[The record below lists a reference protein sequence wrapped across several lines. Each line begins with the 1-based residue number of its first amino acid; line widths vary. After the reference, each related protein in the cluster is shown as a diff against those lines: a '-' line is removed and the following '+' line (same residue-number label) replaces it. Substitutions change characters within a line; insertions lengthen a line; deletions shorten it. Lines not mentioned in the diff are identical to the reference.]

1 MSDKG
6 CTYKILSEIDERY
19 KNLESI
25 MLRMKE
31 SLEFLENTV
40 EKLSDKCYI
49 MNHKLA
55 EYKCQ
60 LSNIEKSCKI
70 DTTK

>member
-1 MSDKG
+1 MSDKR
-6 CTYKILSEIDERY
+6 CTYQMLIEIDERY

-25 MLRMKE
+25 VMRMKE
-31 SLEFLENTV
+31 SLECLENTI
-40 EKLSDKCYI
+40 ENLSDKCYI

-60 LSNIEKSCKI
+60 LKHIEKSCKI
-70 DTTK
+70 DTTT